1 MLRLLVVGAL
11 LGVAGCS
18 PGLDVD
24 TYPTEPDT
32 DLSCQTLLADAP
44 REVAG
49 EDTIRV
55 NGDAAAW
62 GAPPIILR
70 CGVERPAVFDQA
82 PQCDLIADI
91 DWIAEPTA
99 DGFLFTTF
107 GRRFYVSVEVPK
119 AYDPASDALADLA
132 DVIKRHDPSEQVCG
146 DE

>member
-1 MLRLLVVGAL
+1 MARLFAVAALLV
-11 LGVAGCS
+11 VAGCS

-32 DLSCQTLLADAP
+32 RASCESLFADAP
-44 REVAG
+44 QRVGG

-55 NGDAAAW
+55 NGDAVAW

-99 DGFLFTTF
+99 DGFLFTTY
-107 GRRFYVSVEVPK
+107 GRRFHVSVEVPN
-119 AYDPASDALADLA
+119 AYDPAADVLADLA
-132 DVIKRHDPSEQVCG
+132 DVIKRHDPFDKSCG
-146 DE
+146 G